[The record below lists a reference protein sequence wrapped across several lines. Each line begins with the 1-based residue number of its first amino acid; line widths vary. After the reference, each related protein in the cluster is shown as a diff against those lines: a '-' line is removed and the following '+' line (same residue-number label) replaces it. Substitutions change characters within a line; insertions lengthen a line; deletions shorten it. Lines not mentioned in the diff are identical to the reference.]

1 MRLLVASAALADV
14 GAACDAGLVDGVY
27 TTPAILAAADSGA
40 DPMTRLDDLCRL
52 SHRPVYAMVGAA
64 TTSDIV
70 RDARDL
76 ARLSDQIVVQI
87 PFVED
92 AVGAIRRLSTEGVR
106 VAATLV
112 FSAAQALLAAKAGAS
127 AVSVQ
132 LDALEAQ
139 GQDGLATLADIH
151 DLFDRYAVPCD
162 LMAVPL
168 ETPARLLACARAGA
182 DVGVVTPAALRAML
196 LHPLTDRGM
205 DQFLSDLSR
214 RGRPGAGS

>member
-1 MRLLVASAALADV
+1 MKLLVASADLSDV
-14 GAACDAGLVDGVY
+14 GAACDTGLADGVY
-27 TTPAILAAADSGA
+27 TTPAILAAADPGG
-40 DPMTRLDDLCRL
+40 DPVSRLDDLCRL

-64 TTSDIV
+64 TTTDIV

-76 ARLSDQIVVQI
+76 AKLSDQIVVQI

-92 AVGAIRRLSTEGVR
+92 AVSAIRRLSTEGVR

-112 FSAAQALLAAKAGAS
+112 FNAAQALLAAKAGAS

-139 GQDGLATLADIH
+139 GQDGLATLADLH
-151 DLFDRYAVPCD
+151 ALFDRYAVPCD
-162 LMAVPL
+162 VIAVSVD
-168 ETPARLLACARAGA
+168 TPARLLACGRAGA
-182 DVGVVTPAALRAML
+182 DVLVVTPAALRSML

-205 DQFLSDLSR
+205 DQFLSELSR
-214 RGRPGAGS
+214 RGRAGAGS